1 MMKTKLQELRK
12 NYLKKTAT
20 PQEKVILN
28 LEKKAISKG
37 LGAALLGAATLGPM
51 ATMGA
56 QAIQNALY
64 RRRAE
69 KNFPETLK
77 KSPQLKNY
85 GKKIVRE
92 HFEVLKDMAP
102 RMSSTPLLAGPWL
115 LRAMQFSEEGL
126 TPAQLRDIME
136 LEESRRRLSV
146 RPELVGRTVGGIR
159 AEE

>member
-20 PQEKVILN
+20 PQEKAIIN
-28 LEKKAISKG
+28 LEKKAIGKR
-37 LGAALLGAATLGPM
+37 LGAALLGAATLGPA
-51 ATMGA
+51 ATIGA
-56 QAIQNALY
+56 QALQNAIY

-77 KSPQLKNY
+77 KAPQLKNY

-92 HFEVLKDMAP
+92 HFEVLKDMTP
-102 RMSSTPLLAGPWL
+102 RIASIPLLAGPWL
-115 LRAMQFSEEGL
+115 LRTMQFSEEGL
-126 TPAQLRDIME
+126 TPSQLREVME

-146 RPELVGRTVGGIR
+146 RPELIGKSIGGIS